1 MRFLVSEPL
10 CAVVWGR
17 LCAEM
22 GVDAATGRQQ
32 AVAIWLWCNSSSAVA
47 AVRQRQCGD
56 SGVSVANDDS
66 SKHKTVIVCDRQ

>member
-1 MRFLVSEPL
+1 MCFLVSEPL

-22 GVDAATGRQQ
+22 GVDAAMGRQQ

-47 AVRQRQCGD
+47 AVRRRQCGD
-56 SGVSVANDDS
+56 GRVSVANDDS
-66 SKHKTVIVCDRQ
+66 SKHETVIVCDRQ